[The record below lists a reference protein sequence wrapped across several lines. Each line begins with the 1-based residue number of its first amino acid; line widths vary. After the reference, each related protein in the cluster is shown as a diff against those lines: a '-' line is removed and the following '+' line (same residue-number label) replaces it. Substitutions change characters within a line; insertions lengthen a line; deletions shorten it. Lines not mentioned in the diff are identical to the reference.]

1 MPRAVCEGGSR
12 VLAHNWGPASKVTEA
27 LRLSEGELQDFDRV
41 ADEMLPEIYPH
52 DSASNYG
59 TI

>member
-1 MPRAVCEGGSR
+1 MPRTVCEGGSR
-12 VLAHNWGPASKVTEA
+12 AISHSWRPATKVPEA
-27 LRLSEGELQDFDRV
+27 LRLSEGELQEFDRV
-41 ADEMLPEIYPH
+41 ADETLPEIYPH